1 MSGKIISINV
11 SARKSREKTSVD
23 EVMVIE
29 NWGLEGDAHAGKW
42 NRQVSI
48 FPVEALEKVPA
59 DKIDAVR
66 KGSFTENFT
75 IEGLP
80 PDEMAVGKTLIIGE
94 AEIIITHIGKEEFQ
108 NIGRSYIVSR
118 EGRFGRVTKGGR
130 VKKDDEVRIKA

>member
-1 MSGKIISINV
+1 MSGKVISINV

-29 NWGLEGDAHAGKW
+29 NWGLEGDAHANKW

-48 FPVEALEKVPA
+48 FPVEALEKVPP
-59 DKIDAVR
+59 DKINEIR
-66 KGSFTENFT
+66 KSSFAENIT
-75 IEGLP
+75 IKGLP

-94 AEIIITHIGKEEFQ
+94 AEIIITHIGKEEFK

-118 EGRFGRVTKGGR
+118 EGRFGRVIKGGR
-130 VKKDDEVRIKA
+130 VKKGDEVKIKN

>member
-1 MSGKIISINV
+1 MSGKVISINV
-11 SARKSREKTSVD
+11 SARKSREKTSID

-42 NRQVSI
+42 YRQVSI
-48 FPVEALEKVPA
+48 FPVEALDKVPA
-59 DKIDAVR
+59 DKIDEVR
-66 KGSFTENFT
+66 KSSYAENFT
-75 IEGLP
+75 IIGLP